1 MTDLGCATWS
11 LPQSCQPAVLPQQ
24 LVLHAGVQTLA
35 QLRLLRACPVNDE
48 QALNVG
54 LGGYSGSHKVSAI
67 GLNLVEAFGLNG
79 QGARRFQTEF
89 FESAVHIVKQA
100 AFLEVPAVYIPSFN
114 KNEIVQ
120 ASDFTATATFFRRLC
135 RAVRGLPVMIA
146 SENSLSAGQQSA
158 LVHQV
163 DEPNFRI
170 LLDIFNPLRWGH
182 SVEEILCSVHPYLL
196 DQVHVKDGILPAYD
210 NVPLGRG
217 EGNVAGIIDTIER
230 LGFCNT
236 YILENNY
243 SLLSIAGLNADIAF
257 VRSRLSGVQ
266 RTP

>member
-1 MTDLGCATWS
+1 MTNLGCATWS
-11 LPQSCQPAVLPQQ
+11 LPESCQPAALPEH
-24 LVLHAGVQTLA
+24 LMLHAGVQTVA

-48 QALNVG
+48 QALNAC
-54 LGGYSGSHKVSAI
+54 LGGYNGLQQVSAI
-67 GLNLVEAFGLNG
+67 GLNLIEAFGLNG
-79 QGARRFQTEF
+79 QGARGFQTEF

-100 AFLEVPAVYIPSFN
+100 AFLGVPAVYIPSFN
-114 KNEIVQ
+114 KNEIVRP
-120 ASDFTATATFFRRLC
+120 SDFTATATFFRRLC

-146 SENSLSAGQQSA
+146 SENSLSARQQSA
-158 LVHQV
+158 LVERV

-182 SVEEILCSVHPYLL
+182 SVEEILCSVHPHLL
-196 DQVHVKDGILPAYD
+196 DQVHIKDGILPDYD

-236 YILENNY
+236 YVLENNY
-243 SLLSIAGLNADIAF
+243 SLLSIAGLTADIDF
-257 VRSRLSGVQ
+257 VRSHLSSTQ
-266 RTP
+266 RIL